1 MSKKLELKSTSC
13 WQHSAKVEHFLCAT
27 AFGVGRSVAAMSLCI
42 CQPSPKMF
50 LELKKK
56 CLFTSSMAL
65 ALNSHAHNPTPPASS
80 FVFLVHWSCWV
91 SGGGGAKGCHLG
103 RCEWLRSIAGTQ
115 GVGLWEGK
123 RKKKIM
129 QAQTH
134 TTHTQSFRRP
144 FLVLFYACFRNR
156 MVRLECFF
164 SQDNSDETS
173 ALTILSLCFILLL
186 DVKQKWSFRLLYF
199 ISNASL
205 FSLITFKSPWPSIM
219 SWKGLNC
226 QWISQVAVRTIFRLI
241 VPEIH

>member
-123 RKKKIM
+123 RKKKITKHI
-129 QAQTH
+129 QRIH
-134 TTHTQSFRRP
+134 KVFVGL
-144 FLVLFYACFRNR
+144 FLSSSMLASEIGWLDLNV
-156 MVRLECFF
+156 FF
-164 SQDNSDETS
+164 PR
-173 ALTILSLCFILLL
+173 II
-186 DVKQKWSFRLLYF
+186 VMKRLL
-199 ISNASL
+199 
-205 FSLITFKSPWPSIM
+205 
-219 SWKGLNC
+219 
-226 QWISQVAVRTIFRLI
+226 
-241 VPEIH
+241 

>member
-1 MSKKLELKSTSC
+1 MIALKETLIEREKKINQMSKKLELKSTSC

-56 CLFTSSMAL
+56 CFFTSSMAL

-123 RKKKIM
+123 RKKKITNTYN
-129 QAQTH
+129 AYTK
-134 TTHTQSFRRP
+134 
-144 FLVLFYACFRNR
+144 
-156 MVRLECFF
+156 F
-164 SQDNSDETS
+164 SSAFSCPLLCLLQKSD
-173 ALTILSLCFILLL
+173 
-186 DVKQKWSFRLLYF
+186 
-199 ISNASL
+199 
-205 FSLITFKSPWPSIM
+205 
-219 SWKGLNC
+219 G
-226 QWISQVAVRTIFRLI
+226 
-241 VPEIH
+241 

>member
-1 MSKKLELKSTSC
+1 MIALKETLIEREKKINQMSKKLELKSTSC

-91 SGGGGAKGCHLG
+91 SGGGHLG

-123 RKKKIM
+123 RKKKITNTYN
-129 QAQTH
+129 AYTK
-134 TTHTQSFRRP
+134 
-144 FLVLFYACFRNR
+144 
-156 MVRLECFF
+156 F
-164 SQDNSDETS
+164 SSAFSCPLLCLLQKSD
-173 ALTILSLCFILLL
+173 
-186 DVKQKWSFRLLYF
+186 
-199 ISNASL
+199 
-205 FSLITFKSPWPSIM
+205 
-219 SWKGLNC
+219 G
-226 QWISQVAVRTIFRLI
+226 
-241 VPEIH
+241 